1 MKNEIINF
9 LKENIENNKCI
20 YNGFSFT
27 KKLIVNE
34 EEKIKIIHS
43 ISVYRTINGNIK
55 ISENDFTGI
64 IYDKQQFINGKN
76 TLKNNELKYLKFF
89 FHDLLLFNNKKLY
102 FKELAEKDTIK
113 ASFFYIPKKDQE
125 ELNISINL
133 DNYINNISKTKIMH
147 KNIKIKE
154 KKIIMIVDLKRPQ
167 NQYRSK
173 KEYLQSHLTI
183 DSTILFFLKK
193 IATDSNFL
201 VLNSTGDGFIFIYKG
216 NNLENDLNNFFQN
229 LDEHLIP
236 FIKFLNTIDE
246 YYSQYAIR
254 GIIKKCVIYEL
265 LSNEFYN
272 DTVFISNELDWAF
285 KDLNMCKTKEYP
297 NAYYNFF
304 IEKQLTNK
312 KISNFDEI
320 DCNCI
325 RYIIQCKK
333 KEKKKKIKK

>member
-9 LKENIENNKCI
+9 LKKNIKNNKCI

-27 KKLIVNE
+27 KKLIVDKK
-34 EEKIKIIHS
+34 EKIKIIHS

-64 IYDKQQFINGKN
+64 IYDKQKFTNEKN

-102 FKELAEKDTIK
+102 VKELVKKDTIK
-113 ASFFYIPKKDQE
+113 ALFFYIPKKGQKK
-125 ELNISINL
+125 LNISINNKKL
-133 DNYINNISKTKIMH
+133 KKYTNNISKKKMMH
-147 KNIKIKE
+147 KNIKTKE

-201 VLNSTGDGFIFIYKG
+201 VLNSTGDGFIFIYEG
-216 NNLENDLNNFFQN
+216 NNLKNDLNNFFQN
-229 LDEHLIP
+229 LDEYLIP
-236 FIKFLNTIDE
+236 FIEFLNTIDD
-246 YYSQYAIR
+246 YYYQYAIR

-272 DTVFISNELDWAF
+272 DTVFISNELDWTF
-285 KDLNMCKTKEYP
+285 KDLDMCKTKEYP

-304 IEKQLTNK
+304 IEKQLKNK
-312 KISNFDEI
+312 KTSKFDEI

-325 RYIIQCKK
+325 RYIIRCKK
-333 KEKKKKIKK
+333 KNSF